1 MNNKHI
7 KEVYFENFN
16 ILTCALG
23 LFMNKL
29 FRKSITLDLRKIYYF
44 DSNIFSEKFLIFV
57 FFLLKIK
64 VCKLK
69 FKMLDI
75 VDENRELNR
84 IRISRVDLYDLQ
96 KDIESSDLY
105 TGLGLNDDA
114 SRYIMK
120 EICNDGIDDYAS
132 SARALYIIQVVSWH
146 RKKYGQNNT
155 RVLFF
160 VDKRNWFR
168 LYKEN
173 AKKYN
178 INLITYRMKKNRISK
193 VGLIKTLYGYPKV
206 YRILKKITLYVKN

>member
-1 MNNKHI
+1 MNI
-7 KEVYFENFN
+7 KEVYFENFS
-16 ILTCALG
+16 ISTCVLAL
-23 LFMNKL
+23 FTNRL
-29 FRKSITLDLRKIYYF
+29 FRKSIVLNLGKIYYF
-44 DSNIFSEKFLIFV
+44 DSGTLSKNILTFIFALFKVKV
-57 FFLLKIK
+57 F
-64 VCKLK
+64 KLK
-69 FKMLDI
+69 FKMLD
-75 VDENRELNR
+75 VLDKNGELTR

-96 KDIESSDLY
+96 KDIESSDFY
-105 TGLGLNDDA
+105 ASLGLNDST

-120 EICNDGIDDYAS
+120 EICNDGINDYAS

-178 INLITYRMKKNRISK
+178 INLITYHIKKNRISK
-193 VGLIKTLYGYPKV
+193 VDLIKALYGYPKV